1 MINVLSAALR
11 AIPKQKITYKKFIR
25 VAPNRLGL
33 MVNVYGDPVTV
44 DGSIQPASAD
54 TLYKLGIAN
63 TGDIYVC
70 FLHGDAVS
78 VAEMQSNDLIINKDG
93 EVFNIFKS
101 DRWYDYPNQDWN
113 RVFLRR
119 AKNYGSN

>member
-1 MINVLSAALR
+1 MINVLSAALK
-11 AIPKQKITYKKFIR
+11 AIPKQKIQYKKFTG
-25 VAPNRLGL
+25 VAANGIGL
-33 MVNVYGDPVTV
+33 MVNTYATAITV

-78 VAEMQSNDLIINKDG
+78 VAEMQSNDLIINSAG
-93 EVFNIFKS
+93 ETFNIFKS
-101 DRWYDYPNQDWN
+101 DRWYDYPDQDWN

-119 AKNYGSN
+119 AKNYGNS

>member
-1 MINVLSAALR
+1 MINVLSAALK
-11 AIPKQKITYKKFIR
+11 AIPKQQITYKKFIR

-33 MVNVYGDPVTV
+33 MVNVYGDPITV

>member
-1 MINVLSAALR
+1 MINVLATALKL
-11 AIPKQKITYKKFIR
+11 IPKQEITYRKFLR
-25 VAPNRLGL
+25 VAPNKIGN
-33 MVNVYGDPVTV
+33 MVNVYSEPVTV
-44 DGSIQPASAD
+44 NGSIQPASAD

-78 VAEMQSNDLIINKDG
+78 VAEMQSNDLIINSAG

-101 DRWYDYPNQDWN
+101 DRWYAYPDQDWN

-119 AKNYGSN
+119 AKNYGK

>member
-1 MINVLSAALR
+1 MINVLAAALK
-11 AIPKQKITYKKFIR
+11 AIPKQEIKYKKFLR
-25 VAPNRLGL
+25 VAPNKIGN
-33 MVNVYGDPVTV
+33 MVNVYSEAVTV
-44 DGSIQPASAD
+44 NGSIQPASAD

-78 VAEMQSNDLIINKDG
+78 VAEMQSNDLIINSAG

-101 DRWYDYPNQDWN
+101 DRWYDYPDQDWN

-119 AKNYGSN
+119 AKNYGK

>member
-1 MINVLSAALR
+1 MINVLSAALK
-11 AIPKQKITYKKFIR
+11 AIPKQKITYKKFLG
-25 VAPNRLGL
+25 VSPNRIGL
-33 MVNVYGDPVTV
+33 MVNTYGDPITV

-63 TGDIYVC
+63 TGDIFVC

-78 VAEMQSNDLIINKDG
+78 VAEMQSNDLIINSAG
-93 EVFNIFKS
+93 EKFNIFKS
-101 DRWYDYPNQDWN
+101 DRWFDYPNQDWN

-119 AKNYGSN
+119 AKNYGNN

>member
-1 MINVLSAALR
+1 MINVLGTALR
-11 AIPKQKITYKKFIR
+11 VIPKQKITYKKFKKVTRNAI
-25 VAPNRLGL
+25 GL
-33 MVNVYGDPVTV
+33 MVNEYENPVTV
-44 DGSIQPASAD
+44 NGSIQPASAD

-63 TGDIYVC
+63 TGDIFVC

-78 VAEMQSNDLIINKDG
+78 VAEMQSNDLIINTDG

-101 DRWYDYPNQDWN
+101 DRWYNYPNQDWN

-119 AKNYGSN
+119 AKEYGHN

>member
-1 MINVLSAALR
+1 MINVLATALKL
-11 AIPKQKITYKKFIR
+11 IPKQKITYKKFLR
-25 VAPNRLGL
+25 VAPNRIGL
-33 MVNVYGDPVTV
+33 MVNVYDTPITV

-78 VAEMQSNDLIINKDG
+78 VAEMQSNDLIVNSAG

-101 DRWYDYPNQDWN
+101 DRWYDYPDQNWN

>member
-1 MINVLSAALR
+1 MINVLATALKL
-11 AIPKQKITYKKFIR
+11 IPKQKITYKKFLR
-25 VAPNRLGL
+25 VAPNRIGL
-33 MVNVYGDPVTV
+33 MVNVYDTPITV

-78 VAEMQSNDLIINKDG
+78 VAEMQSNDLIVNSAG
-93 EVFNIFKS
+93 EIFNIFKS
-101 DRWYDYPNQDWN
+101 DRWYDYPDQNWN

>member
-1 MINVLSAALR
+1 MINVLAAALKV
-11 AIPKQKITYKKFIR
+11 IPKQEIKYKKFLR
-25 VAPNRLGL
+25 VAPNKIGN
-33 MVNVYGDPVTV
+33 MVNVYSEAVTV
-44 DGSIQPASAD
+44 NGSIQPASAD

-78 VAEMQSNDLIINKDG
+78 VAEMQSNDLIINSAG

-101 DRWYDYPNQDWN
+101 DRWYDYPDQDWN

-119 AKNYGSN
+119 AKNYGK

>member
-1 MINVLSAALR
+1 MINVLASALKL
-11 AIPKQKITYKKFIR
+11 IPKQNITYRKFKKVSGNCI
-25 VAPNRLGL
+25 GI
-33 MVNVYGDPVTV
+33 MVNEYYPDVTV
-44 DGSIQPASAD
+44 KGSIQPASAD

-78 VAEMQSNDLIINKDG
+78 VAEMQSNDLIINSAG

-119 AKNYGSN
+119 AKDYGHK

>member
-1 MINVLSAALR
+1 MINVLASALKI
-11 AIPKQKITYKKFIR
+11 IPKQKITYKKFKA
-25 VAPNRLGL
+25 VVPNRIGM
-33 MVNVYGDPVTV
+33 MVNTYYDPVTV
-44 DGSIQPASAD
+44 EGSIQPASAD

-63 TGDIYVC
+63 TGDIYTC

-78 VAEMQSNDLIINKDG
+78 IADIQSNDLIIRGN

-101 DRWYDYPNQDWN
+101 DRWYDYPGQDWN

-119 AKNYGSN
+119 AKNYGNH

>member
-11 AIPKQKITYKKFIR
+11 AIPKQKIKYKKFIR

>member
-1 MINVLSAALR
+1 MINVLASALK
-11 AIPKQKITYKKFIR
+11 AIPKQQITYKKFKA
-25 VAPNRLGL
+25 VAPNRIGI
-33 MVNVYGDPVTV
+33 MVNTYYDPITV
-44 DGSIQPASAD
+44 EGSIQPASAD

-63 TGDIYVC
+63 TGDIYTC

-78 VAEMQSNDLIINKDG
+78 IADIQSNDLIIRGN

-101 DRWYDYPNQDWN
+101 DRWYDYPGQDWN

-119 AKNYGSN
+119 AKDYGNH

>member
-1 MINVLSAALR
+1 MINVLATALKL
-11 AIPKQKITYKKFIR
+11 IPKQRITYKKFKG
-25 VAPNRLGL
+25 VAPNRIGML
-33 MVNVYGDPVTV
+33 VNTYYDPVTV

-63 TGDIYVC
+63 TGDIYTC
-70 FLHGDAVS
+70 FLHGDTVS
-78 VAEMQSNDLIINKDG
+78 IADIQSNDLIIRGG

-101 DRWYDYPNQDWN
+101 DRWYDYPGQDWN

-119 AKNYGSN
+119 AKNYGNK

>member
-1 MINVLSAALR
+1 MINVLASALKI
-11 AIPKQKITYKKFIR
+11 IPKQQITYKKFKA
-25 VAPNRLGL
+25 VAPNRIGI
-33 MVNVYGDPVTV
+33 MVNTYYDPVTV
-44 DGSIQPASAD
+44 EGSIQPASAD

-63 TGDIYVC
+63 TGDIYTC

-78 VAEMQSNDLIINKDG
+78 IADIQSNDLIIRGN

-101 DRWYDYPNQDWN
+101 DRWYDYPGQDWN

-119 AKNYGSN
+119 AKDYGNH

>member
-1 MINVLSAALR
+1 MINVLSAALK
-11 AIPKQKITYKKFIR
+11 AIPKQQITYKKFIR

-33 MVNVYGDPVTV
+33 MVNVYGDPITV
-44 DGSIQPASAD
+44 AGSIQPASAD

-78 VAEMQSNDLIINKDG
+78 VAEIQSNDLIINKDG

>member
-1 MINVLSAALR
+1 MINVLSAALKV
-11 AIPKQKITYKKFIR
+11 IPKQKITYKKFKR
-25 VAPNRLGL
+25 VEPNRIGIL
-33 MVNVYGDPVTV
+33 VNKYYDPVTV

-63 TGDIYVC
+63 TGDIYTC

-78 VAEMQSNDLIINKDG
+78 IADIQSNDLIIRGN

-101 DRWYDYPNQDWN
+101 DRWYDYPGQDWN

-119 AKNYGSN
+119 AKNYGNQ